1 MFYGL
6 SHTQDD
12 LMANK
17 LSKILAL
24 SPCFL
29 VDTNSPLIPI
39 DSVYEF
45 TLMES
50 AARMAGLNHVQR
62 MGNGISLKT
71 MSHYEQ
77 NALIGRF
84 QEFDDYF
91 GYFQY
96 DQITDEVP
104 VENINTPIDY
114 FYAVGDQLCP
124 IEL

>member
-6 SHTQDD
+6 SHTSDD

-50 AARMAGLNHVQR
+50 AARMAGLNHV
-62 MGNGISLKT
+62 
-71 MSHYEQ
+71 
-77 NALIGRF
+77 
-84 QEFDDYF
+84 
-91 GYFQY
+91 
-96 DQITDEVP
+96 
-104 VENINTPIDY
+104 
-114 FYAVGDQLCP
+114 
-124 IEL
+124 